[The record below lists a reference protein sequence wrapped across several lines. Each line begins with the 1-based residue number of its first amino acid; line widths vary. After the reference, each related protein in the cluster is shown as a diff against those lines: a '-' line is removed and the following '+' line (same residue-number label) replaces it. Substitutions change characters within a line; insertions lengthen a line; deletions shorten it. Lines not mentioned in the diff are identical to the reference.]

1 MRTILVTGTDTGV
14 GKTRVTAAL
23 ARLLVAD
30 DEGVVQLVKPVETGR
45 PPLAGG
51 DAEFARSLVPCRTVT
66 AHTLRRY
73 AAPLAPLAAAAAEGA
88 SYDFDALA
96 DECRGLPACDW
107 RIVEGAGGVAVPLAD
122 DGRDWLDFAAAI
134 EADVVVLVVPDR
146 LGAINQARLAHA
158 YAVQRGVSPLV
169 WLNGFEPVSAE
180 VAASNRAGLRA
191 MGLGPSAETG
201 YGAFSAR
208 VEPGL
213 LARLRGEDD
222 AVEPSGPVG
231 ARCAAALAV
240 RDRAGTRRRLAINE
254 PGPDALNLADN
265 DYLGLRRDPA
275 VIAAATEAALR
286 HGTSASAAPL
296 VTGWGP
302 EQAALVAQLGLWHGM
317 PHGLL
322 WSSGYAANAAI
333 LGELPR
339 RGDLVL
345 ADRLIHHSMIAGLLR
360 SGARLR
366 RYGHLDL
373 DQLERELA
381 AAPAGRTVF
390 VVTESVFSM
399 DGDRQDLTRIAELR
413 RRFGF
418 FWVLDEAHALGW
430 YGPGGAGLA
439 AEAGVAGEVDALVG
453 TLGKTLAS
461 GGAYSLFN
469 DAAVRDHLVNHA
481 GEFVYSTG
489 LSPVSAAAARSA
501 LSRVRTLAGAE
512 QAEWRAMSR
521 RFRGM
526 LAERGFDVP
535 DGDSPIVPVRAGDPE
550 RTVRLAATLREAGVV
565 VGAIRPPTVP
575 AGTSRLRLSLKRGL
589 SEADLAR
596 VCAMLQN
603 DRKES
608 S

>member
-14 GKTRVTAAL
+14 GKTRVAAAL
-23 ARLLVAD
+23 ARLLTSA
-30 DEGVVQLVKPVETGR
+30 EEAVVQLVKPVESGR
-45 PPLAGG
+45 GPFAGG
-51 DAEFARSLVPCRTVT
+51 DADFARSLVPCGSVT

-73 AAPLAPLAAAAAEGA
+73 AAPLAPLAAAAAEGKA
-88 SYDFDALA
+88 FDFDKVAGECLALP
-96 DECRGLPACDW
+96 RCDW
-107 RIVEGAGGVAVPLAD
+107 RIVEGAGGVAVPLAG
-122 DGRDWLDFAAAI
+122 DGRDWLDFAVEI
-134 EADVVVLVVPDR
+134 GADVVVLVVPDR

-158 YAVQRGVSPLV
+158 YAVQRGVTPVV

-180 VAASNRAGLRA
+180 VAASNREGLRA
-191 MGLGPSAETG
+191 LGLAPSAETC

-208 VEPGL
+208 VSPDL
-213 LARLRGEDD
+213 SPRLHGGGEDEPAG
-222 AVEPSGPVG
+222 AVA
-231 ARCAAALAV
+231 ARCASGLAA
-240 RDRAGTRRRLAINE
+240 REQAGTRRRLALNE
-254 PGPDALNLADN
+254 PARGTLNLADN
-265 DYLGLRRDPA
+265 DYLRLRHDPE
-275 VIAAATEAALR
+275 VVAAAAEAAR
-286 HGTSASAAPL
+286 SHGTSASASPL

-302 EQAALVAQLGLWHGM
+302 EQAALLAQLRVWHGM
-317 PHGLL
+317 PHGML

-360 SGARLR
+360 GGARLK
-366 RYGHLDL
+366 RYAHLDL
-373 DQLERELA
+373 GQLERELE

-399 DGDRQDLTRIAELR
+399 DGDRPDLVRLAELR

-430 YGPGGAGLA
+430 YGPDGAGLA
-439 AEAGVAGEVDALVG
+439 AEAGVAGEVDVLVG

-469 DAAVRDHLVNHA
+469 DASVRDHLVNHA

-489 LSPVSAAAARSA
+489 LSPVAAAAARAA
-501 LSRVRTLAGAE
+501 LSRVRRLARSE
-512 QAEWRAMSR
+512 QAEWRDMSR
-521 RFRGM
+521 RFRAR
-526 LAERGFDVP
+526 LAGCGLSVP
-535 DGDSPIVPVRAGDPE
+535 LGDSPIVPVRLDDPA
-550 RTVRLAATLREAGVV
+550 RTVRLAGALREAGVV

-589 SEADLAR
+589 SEAEMDT
-596 VCAMLQN
+596 VCTMLQPG
-603 DRKES
+603 REVIA
-608 S
+608 